1 METYIRHKEYR
12 LDGFFMFRKG
22 APCGAVTS
30 NVSLDLGHFT
40 FRVLCQRSCTHE
52 CTFTV
57 VQNLANSKSS
67 HADVNIFVHPKVKH
81 LEKAFGKPPEQI

>member
-30 NVSLDLGHFT
+30 NVSLYLGHFT
-40 FRVLCQRSCTHE
+40 FSVSSDFYSVSCSLS
-52 CTFTV
+52 V
-57 VQNLANSKSS
+57 VQSLANSKSS
-67 HADVNIFVHPKVKH
+67 HADVNMFVHPKVKH